1 MDQIYGVLL
10 LLLDV
15 VIIIIVIVIVVVIVI
30 PAIYSDEEY
39 LIIQLCQTKLKSSWG
54 IIWFDPLKTI

>member
-1 MDQIYGVLL
+1 MDQIYGALV

-15 VIIIIVIVIVVVIVI
+15 IIISIVIVLVIVI

-54 IIWFDPLKTI
+54 II